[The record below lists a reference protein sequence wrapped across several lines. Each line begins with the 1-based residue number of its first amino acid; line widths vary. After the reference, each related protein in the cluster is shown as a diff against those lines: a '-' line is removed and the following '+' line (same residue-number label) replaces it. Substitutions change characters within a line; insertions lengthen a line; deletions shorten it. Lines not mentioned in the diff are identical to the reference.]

1 MKECLAVD
9 FNRCSRFDRVLLKF
23 ANARHNI
30 LKTVFTDIK
39 EAPLVLLI
47 HFVVPP
53 PFGTLAISPFLA
65 WYAFSPTKRMRGMRS
80 KIKEHFNAKV
90 CSKRF
95 GHLIEKQGEIL
106 KVKKRELLSHI
117 KKEEVKTAKE
127 LWQKG
132 KAFIKRKLS
141 YTI

>member
-9 FNRCSRFDRVLLKF
+9 FNRCSRFDRAFLKF

-47 HFVVPP
+47 HFLVPP
-53 PFGTLAISPFLA
+53 PFGTLAISPFLL
-65 WYAFSPTKRMRGMRS
+65 WYSFSPTKRMKHMRS
-80 KIKEHFNAKV
+80 KVKGHFNAKV

-95 GHLIEKQGEIL
+95 GHLIEKKGDKLRIQ
-106 KVKKRELLSHI
+106 KRKLFSQMR
-117 KKEEVKTAKE
+117 KEEVKITKD
-127 LWQKG
+127 LFKKG
-132 KAFIKRKLS
+132 RAFLKRKLS